1 MKKSYSV
8 IYQSVLIGSI
18 VLISKVIESLLPF
31 VMPASVIGLVLM
43 FLALSFNVIKLEQVE
58 TVGDALVNNIGL
70 FFVPA
75 GVSVVKSLGLLQAN
89 FVLDMVLIFA
99 STLIL
104 LVATGWMTQLVLQLN
119 AGTVLNN
126 GRDFAQ
132 THQPQAKLMA
142 NNNVFAK

>member
-31 VMPASVIGLVLM
+31 VMPASVIGLLLM

-75 GVSVVKSLGLLQAN
+75 GVSVIKSLGLLQAN

-104 LVATGWMTQLVLQLN
+104 LVATGWMTQLILQLN
-119 AGTVLNN
+119 TGAVLDK
-126 GRDFAQ
+126 GRDFAKA
-132 THQPQAKLMA
+132 HQPQAQPLA
-142 NNNVFAK
+142 NNKVFAK